1 MLPFSSRTPLNH
13 LTSVRAPQTDSPG
26 QRFNI
31 ENTQNRLTGKGVA
44 EGIGWGDTQRIWN
57 RDLKSTGPTRHH
69 DG

>member
-31 ENTQNRLTGKGVA
+31 ENTQNRLTGKG
-44 EGIGWGDTQRIWN
+44 GQRELGGGTL
-57 RDLKSTGPTRHH
+57 REYGVET
-69 DG
+69 